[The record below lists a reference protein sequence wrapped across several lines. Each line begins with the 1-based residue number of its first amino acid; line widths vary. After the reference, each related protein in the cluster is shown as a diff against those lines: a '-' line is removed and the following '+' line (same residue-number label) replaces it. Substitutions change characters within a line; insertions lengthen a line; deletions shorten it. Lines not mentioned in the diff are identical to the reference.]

1 MRNKFLLFIVATIV
15 SSNLFAAEGKIT
27 GKVIAENQ
35 NNELSYVTV
44 AVGPNSGTYTNNQ
57 GTFTIENLEYGNY
70 QVAIS
75 YIGFEKIVIDN
86 IKITE
91 EVKIA
96 DLGTIKLKE
105 SSIRIPEVTVVAINT
120 NYNEKYKSSNNVIS
134 NEVLKQSQPIGTE
147 EALKTQPG
155 VNVSG
160 DMGISNRLNIG
171 IRGSYPR
178 RSGKLLLLEDGTP
191 IAPAPYLAPEAYY
204 NPPSDRLDGIEIIK
218 GADILTYGPNTM
230 YGVVNYI
237 TKRPPLKP
245 ALSLNLTGGENGY
258 HSEFITYGGTW
269 NNVGAELQVLNKHFD
284 GFQLNSGSDIFN
296 TTAKVF
302 ADFGKRSSAYLK
314 LNYHQENSKATYSGL
329 TPLTFRLDPKQNP
342 FDADDLITKRYAA
355 DMVYNFK
362 LTEKLISSTKVYGSQ
377 FTRDWWRQNPVLK
390 KASDVKGYVSDEIY
404 AGKYS
409 YLDGQTFT
417 SDDYVR
423 VGSIVNKR
431 ENTTA
436 RNRLFRVA
444 GAQETLKLNL
454 ISGNISNNIE
464 LGLRAH
470 TEQFFNQEQKND
482 SSRFS
487 RSGKIVKD
495 EKYLLNAASAYLK
508 NEFIAG
514 KFSITPAV
522 RFEMIE
528 MRKFDMLTLSADPN
542 NDGSKYF
549 GSQKNTFDQIIP
561 GVSLNYKLIDSIS
574 RSLSVYG
581 GAYRGYTPPTSEVGF
596 YAVEDEGTVNTKPA
610 KNAELN
616 MLPEISNNFEGG
628 MRGYFFNNGING
640 QLTYFN
646 NSISNYYAPGRSEA
660 FQTLGSVNISGV
672 EAGVSF
678 SMKEFINPE
687 NQNLKIGVSYT
698 YLNSIITGGKLIDS
712 DLLAAKHTDATK
724 EEIISEI
731 NANHNGYQVYFMGS
745 SADSLVTRE
754 LTTTDFSKIKK
765 VEMVFGKDGIYGNKV
780 PYVPEGILN
789 LSLAYGIKGFSIGG
803 NYNMVSTQYTDYLNL
818 DNETAEGAIG
828 KLPGYSTIDLNTS
841 YDFSSAKYCFI
852 DGLSI
857 FVAAKNI
864 TNEVYKAS
872 RLHRVSSGI
881 MPGGFRQVNAGIRV
895 NF

>member
-1 MRNKFLLFIVATIV
+1 MRKISSALFASLFLAV
-15 SSNLFAAEGKIT
+15 NLFAAEGKIT
-27 GKVIAENQ
+27 GKVVAENQ
-35 NNELSYVTV
+35 DNELSYVTV
-44 AVGPNSGTYTNNQ
+44 AVGPNTGTYTNSD
-57 GTFTIENLEYGNY
+57 GAFIIDNLEYGNY

-75 YIGFEKIVIDN
+75 YVGFEKIIIDN

-91 EVKIA
+91 EAKVA
-96 DLGTIKLKE
+96 DLGTIRLKE
-105 SSIRIPEVTVVAINT
+105 SSTRIPEVTVVAIST
-120 NYNEKYKSSNNVIS
+120 NYNEKYKSSNNVIGH
-134 NEVLKQSQPIGTE
+134 EELKQSQPIGTE
-147 EALKTQPG
+147 EMLKTQPG

-237 TKRPPLKP
+237 TKRPSLKP
-245 ALSLNLTGGENGY
+245 TLSVNLTGGENGY

-284 GFQLNSGSDIFN
+284 GFQLNSSSDIFN

-302 ADFGKRSSAYLK
+302 ADFGKRSSAYMK
-314 LNYHQENSKATYSGL
+314 LNYHQESSKATYSGL
-329 TPLTFRLDPKQNP
+329 TPLTFNLNPEQNP
-342 FDADDLITKRYAA
+342 FDADDLATKRYAA
-355 DMVYNFK
+355 DFVYNFK
-362 LTEKLISSTKVYGSQ
+362 ISEKIISSAKVYGSQ
-377 FTRDWWRQNPVLK
+377 FTRDWWRQNPTLK
-390 KASDVKGYVSDEIY
+390 KASDIKSYAGEAIY
-404 AGKYS
+404 AEKYS

-417 SDDYVR
+417 ADDYVR
-423 VGSIVNKR
+423 VGAVSNNR
-431 ENTTA
+431 ESTTA

-444 GAQETLKLNL
+444 GAQETLKLKL
-454 ISGNISNNIE
+454 AMGNISSHTE
-464 LGLRAH
+464 LGFRIH

-482 SSRFS
+482 SSRFA

-508 NEFIAG
+508 NEFVAG
-514 KFSITPAV
+514 KFSITPAI

-528 MRKFDMLTLSADPN
+528 MRKFDMMAISSDPS

-549 GSQKNTFDQIIP
+549 GSRRNTFNQVIP
-561 GVSLNYKLIDSIS
+561 GVSMGYKLTDTTG

-596 YAVEDEGTVNTKPA
+596 FIVDDDGTVNTKPA
-610 KNAELN
+610 KEEPLN
-616 MLPEISNNFEGG
+616 MLPEISMNYEGG
-628 MRGYFFNNGING
+628 IRGYFFDNGING
-640 QLTYFN
+640 QVTYFN

-672 EAGVSF
+672 EAGISF
-678 SMKEFINPE
+678 SLKEFINSE
-687 NQNLKIGVSYT
+687 NHNVKLGASYT
-698 YLNSIITGGKLIDS
+698 YMGSKITGGKLVDS
-712 DLLAAKHTDATK
+712 DLLKAKHTEATK
-724 EEIISEI
+724 EEIISSI
-731 NANHNGYQVYFMGS
+731 NAQRSGYNVYFSNSGK
-745 SADSLVTRE
+745 DSLVTRE
-754 LTTTDFSKIKK
+754 LTTDDFSNIKE
-765 VEMVFGKDGIYGNKV
+765 VEMTFGEGGISGNNV
-780 PYVPEGILN
+780 PYVPEGLLN
-789 LSLAYGIKGFSIGG
+789 LSLTYSFKGFTVGG
-803 NYNMVSTQYTDYLNL
+803 NYNMVSAQYTDYMNL

-828 KLPGYSTIDLNTS
+828 ILPAYSTVDVNTS
-841 YDFSSAKYCFI
+841 YKFSSEKHRFL
-852 DGLSI
+852 DGLSV
-857 FVAAKNI
+857 FVSAKNI
-864 TNEVYKAS
+864 TDEVYKAS

-881 MPGGFRQVNAGIRV
+881 MPGGFRQVNAGIKV

>member
-1 MRNKFLLFIVATIV
+1 MNKISVALFTSAFLAVK
-15 SSNLFAAEGKIT
+15 LFAADGKIT
-27 GKVIAENQ
+27 GKVVAENK
-35 NNELSYVTV
+35 NDELSYVTV
-44 AVGPNSGTYTNNQ
+44 AVGPDNGTYTNSD
-57 GTFTIENLEYGNY
+57 GAFIIDNLEYGNY

-75 YIGFEKIVIDN
+75 YVGFEKIIIDN

-91 EVKIA
+91 ESKVA
-96 DLGTIKLKE
+96 DLGTIRLKE
-105 SSIRIPEVTVVAINT
+105 SSIRIPEVTVVAIST
-120 NYNEKYKSSNNVIS
+120 NYNEKYKSSNNVIG
-134 NEVLKQSQPIGTE
+134 NEELKQSQPIGTE
-147 EALKTQPG
+147 ELLKTQPG

-230 YGVVNYI
+230 YGVINYI
-237 TKRPPLKP
+237 TKRPSHKP
-245 ALSLNLTGGENGY
+245 TLTLNLAGGENGY

-269 NNVGAELQVLNKHFD
+269 NNVGAEIQVLNKHFD

-302 ADFGKRSSAYLK
+302 ADFGKRSSAYMK

-329 TPLTFRLDPKQNP
+329 TPLTFHLDPRQNP

-355 DMVYNFK
+355 DFVYNFK
-362 LTEKLISSTKVYGSQ
+362 LTEKLISSIKVYGSQ
-377 FTRDWWRQNPVLK
+377 FTRDWWRQNPTLK
-390 KASDVKGYVSDEIY
+390 KASDVKSYAGEAIY
-404 AGKYS
+404 AEKYS

-417 SDDYVR
+417 ADDYVR
-423 VGSIVNKR
+423 VGTVSNSR
-431 ENTTA
+431 ESTTA

-444 GAQETLKLNL
+444 GAQETLKMNL
-454 ISGNISNNIE
+454 DWGNISNNIE
-464 LGLRAH
+464 LGLRMH

-482 SSRFS
+482 SSRFA

-495 EKYLLNAASAYLK
+495 EKFLLNAASGYLK
-508 NEFIAG
+508 NEFVAG
-514 KFSITPAV
+514 KFSVTPAI

-528 MRKFDMLTLSADPN
+528 MHRFDMMAISADPA

-549 GSQKNTFDQIIP
+549 GSRKNTFDQVIP
-561 GVSLNYKLIDSIS
+561 GLSFGYKLVDSTG

-596 YAVEDEGTVNTKPA
+596 FVVDDEGTVNTKPA
-610 KNAELN
+610 KDEPLN
-616 MLPEISNNFEGG
+616 MLPEISMNYEGG
-628 MRGYFFNNGING
+628 VRGYFFDNGING
-640 QLTYFN
+640 QMTYFN
-646 NSISNYYAPGRSEA
+646 NSISNYYAPGRNEA

-672 EAGVSF
+672 EAGISF
-678 SMKEFINPE
+678 SLKEFINSE
-687 NQNLKIGVSYT
+687 NHNVKIGASYT
-698 YLNSIITGGKLIDS
+698 YLNSKITGGKLVDS

-724 EEIISEI
+724 EEIISDI
-731 NANHNGYQVYFMGS
+731 NAQRNGYNVYFAGS
-745 SADSLVTRE
+745 AKDSLITRE
-754 LTTTDFSKIKK
+754 LSTADFSKIKK
-765 VEMVFGKDGIYGNKV
+765 VEMVFGNDGIRGNKV
-780 PYVPEGILN
+780 PYVPGDLLN
-789 LSLAYGIKGFSIGG
+789 LCLTYSFKGFTIGG
-803 NYNMVSTQYTDYLNL
+803 NYNMVSAQYTDYMNL

-828 KLPGYSTIDLNTS
+828 ILPSYTTIDVNSS
-841 YDFSSAKYCFI
+841 YKFSSEKCRLL
-852 DGLSI
+852 DGLS
-857 FVAAKNI
+857 VYVSAKNI
-864 TNEVYKAS
+864 TDEVYKAS

-881 MPGGFRQVNAGIRV
+881 MPGGFRQINAGIKV